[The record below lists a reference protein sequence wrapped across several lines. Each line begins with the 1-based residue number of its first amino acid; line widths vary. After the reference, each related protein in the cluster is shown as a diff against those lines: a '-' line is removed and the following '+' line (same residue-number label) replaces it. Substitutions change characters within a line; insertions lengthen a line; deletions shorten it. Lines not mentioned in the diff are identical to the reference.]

1 MMRNLISI
9 RWGNGWKCSLF
20 NAVRKQRCQVLWKQ
34 RWSCGPVEA
43 TLSGPAD
50 ADRLRGDEHRVAFV
64 RIKKPCSVVA
74 EQGFDCIS

>member
-1 MMRNLISI
+1 MV
-9 RWGNGWKCSLF
+9 GNVVYSTLSGR
-20 NAVRKQRCQVLWKQ
+20 NAVR
-34 RWSCGPVEA
+34 SCGSNAGSVDA